1 MCLQRS
7 IKSLQQTIQQD
18 LEEMSSKRERKG
30 PPQQSGD
37 HQPFTV
43 CLGLLL
49 KSAEVSLLLKPVPQ
63 PEGSGS
69 PLGSEL
75 SPSESQGTLDP
86 GLEKD
91 SEGFGSGAE
100 GGAAKGSCTV
110 DQLLCGAGLISGST
124 HVPAPLSPNLS
135 SNTHLDANQRGS
147 VEERTKN
154 SGRWSSDDGGEVGV
168 DGVAGGE
175 ATSGLDLKPQTSDP
189 LPTEVLGNK
198 DPTKTPQSISRYY
211 SHKRYSGGYRWV
223 DFCWLIYASAC
234 CLVSIIGYQFGFGC
248 SCSHKADYL

>member
-1 MCLQRS
+1 
-7 IKSLQQTIQQD
+7 
-18 LEEMSSKRERKG
+18 MSSKRERKG
-30 PPQQSGD
+30 PSQQSGE
-37 HQPFTV
+37 HKPFTV

-69 PLGSEL
+69 PLGSDL

-86 GLEKD
+86 GVEKD
-91 SEGFGSGAE
+91 SEGFGSRAE
-100 GGAAKGSCTV
+100 GGTAKGSCTV

-124 HVPAPLSPNLS
+124 QVPAPLSPILS
-135 SNTHLDANQRGS
+135 SNTHLDSNQSGS

-154 SGRWSSDDGGEVGV
+154 SGRWSSYEGGEVGV

-175 ATSGLDLKPQTSDP
+175 ATSGLGLKNQTSDP

-198 DPTKTPQSISRYY
+198 DPAKTPQSISRYY
-211 SHKRYSGGYRWV
+211 SHKRYSGGSRWSYL
-223 DFCWLIYASAC
+223 FWLIHAFAC
-234 CLVSIIGYQFGFGC
+234 LALIIWYK
-248 SCSHKADYL
+248 SSNWVWL

>member
-1 MCLQRS
+1 MYLQRS
-7 IKSLQQTIQQD
+7 IKSLQKTIQQD

-30 PPQQSGD
+30 PSQQSGD

-49 KSAEVSLLLKPVPQ
+49 KSAEVSLLLKPVSQ

-86 GLEKD
+86 GVEKD
-91 SEGFGSGAE
+91 GEGFASGAE

-124 HVPAPLSPNLS
+124 HVPAPLSPILS
-135 SNTHLDANQRGS
+135 SNTHLDSNQRGS

-154 SGRWSSDDGGEVGV
+154 SGRSSSDDGGEVGV
-168 DGVAGGE
+168 DGAAGGE
-175 ATSGLDLKPQTSDP
+175 ATSGLDLKTQTIDS

-198 DPTKTPQSISRYY
+198 DPTKMPQSISRYY
-211 SHKRYSGGYRWV
+211 SNKRYSGG
-223 DFCWLIYASAC
+223 
-234 CLVSIIGYQFGFGC
+234 
-248 SCSHKADYL
+248 